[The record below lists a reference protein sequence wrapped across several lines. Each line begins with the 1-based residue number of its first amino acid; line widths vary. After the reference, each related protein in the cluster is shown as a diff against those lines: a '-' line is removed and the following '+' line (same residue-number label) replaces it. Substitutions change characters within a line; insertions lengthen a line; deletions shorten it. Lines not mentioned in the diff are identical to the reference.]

1 MKCSDKLSV
10 REVKMAA
17 DGTFLVFGDPAR
29 SSCVV
34 LPRSSALLA
43 VQ

>member
-1 MKCSDKLSV
+1 MKCSDKLSA

-17 DGTFLVFGDPAR
+17 DGPFLVFGDPVR

-34 LPRSSALLA
+34 LPGSSALLA
-43 VQ
+43 LQ